1 MYTISNWDTC
11 VLKKIKEKKGKM
23 KKLFLALF
31 MVVIALAL
39 FACGESTYEIAM
51 ITDIGDI
58 DDQSFNQGTW
68 EGIEAY
74 AVENGISHKYYKPTS
89 QSLNDYVAAID
100 LAVEGGAKVV
110 VTPGFLFEN
119 AIHKSQ
125 SANPEVKFVLIDG
138 SPHNVT
144 DWDTMAT
151 YDGEAPDFTI
161 ADNTLSIFFKEQESG
176 FFAGYAAYKDGLTSL
191 GFVGGL
197 AVPAVV
203 RFGVGFVAGAYYA
216 AEEEGDTTYSF
227 DDAYYMYAG
236 GFAPSDTVRNTA
248 ASWYAAGVE
257 AIHAAA
263 GGAGSSV
270 MTAAEA
276 ASGTAWVVGVDV
288 DQASQSDKVITS
300 AMKGLGVAVQTALAE
315 YYADEFQGG
324 ESITLGAAEDAVGLP
339 TATDSWRFATFT
351 VAEYDALLA
360 LVAAGTV
367 VVPADAAALA
377 TFVAGLGL
385 PAVSQDLIDAING

>member
-1 MYTISNWDTC
+1 
-11 VLKKIKEKKGKM
+11 M
-23 KKLFLALF
+23 KKLFLALI
-31 MVVIALAL
+31 MVVSLLAL
-39 FACGESTYEIAM
+39 FACGGGSYEIAM

-68 EGIEAY
+68 EGILEY
-74 AVENGISHKYYKPTS
+74 AEENSISHKYYKPSS
-89 QSLNDYVAAID
+89 QSLDDYVAAID
-100 LAVEGGAKVV
+100 LAIEGGAKVV

-125 SANPEVKFVLIDG
+125 SLHPEVTFILLDG

-144 DWDTMAT
+144 KWDDAATPEVDETET
-151 YDGEAPDFTI
+151 YDGEAPDSTI
-161 ADNTLSIFFKEQESG
+161 ADNTLSIFFNEHESG

-203 RFGVGFVAGAYYA
+203 RFGVGFVAGAYFA
-216 AEEEGDTTYSF
+216 AEEEGDTSYAF
-227 DDAYYMYAG
+227 DDNYYMYAG
-236 GFAPSDTVRNTA
+236 GFAPSDTVRSTA
-248 ASWYAAGVE
+248 AGWYTAGVQ

-276 ASGTAWVVGVDV
+276 AGAGKWVVGVDV
-288 DQASQSDKVITS
+288 DQASQSTKVITS
-300 AMKGLGVAVQTALAE
+300 AMKGLAVAVQTALAD
-315 YYADEFQGG
+315 YYADEFPGG
-324 ESITLGAAEDAVGLP
+324 TSITLGAADDAVGLP
-339 TATDSWRFATFT
+339 TATASWRFATFT
-351 VAEYDALLA
+351 VTEYEALFDD
-360 LVAAGTV
+360 VADGTV

-377 TFVAGLGL
+377 TFLTGLGFTL
-385 PAVSQDLIDAING
+385 SQDLTDAING

>member
-1 MYTISNWDTC
+1 MSQ
-11 VLKKIKEKKGKM
+11 KKNKEKQGKM
-23 KKLFLALF
+23 KKLFVFLF
-31 MVVIALAL
+31 AVVIAFSL
-39 FACGESTYEIAM
+39 FACTGETYELAM

-68 EGIEAY
+68 EGLEEY
-74 AVENGISHKYYKPTS
+74 ALDHEISHKYYKPTS

-100 LAVEGGAKVV
+100 LAIEGGAKVV

-125 SANPEVKFVLIDG
+125 SLHPDVTFILLDG
-138 SPHNVT
+138 APHNVT
-144 DWDTMAT
+144 DFDTMDT
-151 YDGEAPDFTI
+151 YDGEDPDYTI

-176 FFAGYAAYKDGLTSL
+176 FFAGYAAVKDGLREL

-216 AEEEGDTTYSF
+216 AEEDEVTDFAF
-227 DDAYYMYAG
+227 DDNYYMYAG

-248 ASWYAAGVE
+248 ASWYSAGVE

-276 ASGTAWVVGVDV
+276 ATNKWVIGVDV
-288 DQASQSDKVITS
+288 DQSSQSNRVLTS
-300 AMKGLGVAVQTALAE
+300 AMKGLAVAVQTALTD
-315 YYADEFQGG
+315 YYNDEFEGG
-324 ESITLGAAEDAVGLP
+324 DSITLGAMDDAVGLP
-339 TATDSWRFATFT
+339 TATSSWLFSTFT
-351 VAEYDALLA
+351 VADYNAIFDD
-360 LVAAGTV
+360 VADGTV
-367 VVPADAAALA
+367 VVPSDATELA
-377 TFVAGLGL
+377 TFLTGLGFTL
-385 PAVSQDLIDAING
+385 STELTAAING